1 MPDRLVHENS
11 IHNQLLCGRLPDIEQ
26 THYSS
31 HSSLIFK
38 FHSDWRSDNNTGFYG
53 TFRFLSKRKFCLY
66 SIKIKKMKTN
76 LFSLTRPGLFQTDG
90 QLVEDS
96 SCDYVFNNSEL
107 NRLKGKWFSPQYP
120 STYPKNSRC
129 KFTFIAREDE
139 YVRIVVE
146 YLHLQKSDLIC
157 LNSPGKSSDSEVQN
171 RQKVDHFQI

>member
-1 MPDRLVHENS
+1 ME
-11 IHNQLLCGRLPDIEQ
+11 
-26 THYSS
+26 
-31 HSSLIFK
+31 
-38 FHSDWRSDNNTGFYG
+38 G
-53 TFRFLSKRKFCLY
+53 T
-66 SIKIKKMKTN
+66 
-76 LFSLTRPGLFQTDG
+76 
-90 QLVEDS
+90 

-157 LNSPGKSSDSEVQN
+157 LNSPGTKSLWHKQPDEINRKIVSLKSNHQRLFHRFPRGTRRPDQKGLSDRSAVRRDQLLRVSIDQPHAERAVHQSQSNSEPRISSELLLRANQIV
-171 RQKVDHFQI
+171 RRSVDR